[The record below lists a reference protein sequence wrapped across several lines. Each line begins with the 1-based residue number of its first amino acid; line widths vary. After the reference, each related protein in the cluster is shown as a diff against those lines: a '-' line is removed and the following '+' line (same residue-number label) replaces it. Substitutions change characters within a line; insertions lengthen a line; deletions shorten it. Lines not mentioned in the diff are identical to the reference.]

1 MACLTEADEH
11 SIVAYKPNV
20 CHNAVQPAV
29 QKGRDGE
36 PRGMAQIERIPQM
49 IKRSKIEIALD
60 DLMNACGLGESDSE
74 TFLHVLSDAIDDV
87 DWEIVERSNDVN
99 ALLAKQIQA
108 QLTERGISLQ

>member
-1 MACLTEADEH
+1 
-11 SIVAYKPNV
+11 
-20 CHNAVQPAV
+20 
-29 QKGRDGE
+29 
-36 PRGMAQIERIPQM
+36 M

-60 DLMNACGLGESDSE
+60 DLMNACGLGESNSE

-87 DWEIVERSNDVN
+87 DWEIVEGSNDVN